1 MWQIFGK
8 IRTISELNLDIAA
21 HKYWM
26 KARETDFAFNYILLI
41 CIPFF

>member
-26 KARETDFAFNYILLI
+26 KAREIRLCF
-41 CIPFF
+41 